1 MIVGVRS
8 GRGLKDRGSF
18 KGMCTLHDVC
28 TCRSYITYMPYLI
41 IFTDVLPLIWVQ
53 YVHAVWGFARTARR
67 DNYLY
72 EVHHCES
79 SNFFLNF
86 ELEWMTLLYSC
97 QSPYSST
104 CYSPWLH
111 KNLFWSPVDQYIQG
125 TGLGV
130 SLWVPPFDVLKI
142 SKVHAY
148 TLFYSTLPWIVES
161 AAVHT
166 FVAPVKH
173 WRLKVANT
181 STDV

>member
-1 MIVGVRS
+1 MYMQSEDLHVQQGETAICTKYIIVNHR
-8 GRGLKDRGSF
+8 
-18 KGMCTLHDVC
+18 
-28 TCRSYITYMPYLI
+28 
-41 IFTDVLPLIWVQ
+41 
-53 YVHAVWGFARTARR
+53 
-67 DNYLY
+67 
-72 EVHHCES
+72 
-79 SNFFLNF
+79 FFFFNF

-148 TLFYSTLPWIVES
+148 TLFYSTLP
-161 AAVHT
+161 
-166 FVAPVKH
+166 
-173 WRLKVANT
+173 
-181 STDV
+181 